1 MNLKKTDLLLYAI
14 TDRSWLNGR
23 TLYEQVEEA
32 LKGGATILQ
41 IREKDLPEAEVEKEA
56 KQIQVL
62 CKKYGVPLIINDNVE
77 LAKRIDADGV
87 HVGQSDMEAGKV
99 RAMLGPDKIIGVTA
113 KTVEQARFAEENGA
127 DYLGVGAVFHTGT
140 KKDAIGITHDDL
152 EQICASVHIPAVAI
166 GGITRENVEQLK
178 GRGMAGI
185 AVVSAIFGQPD
196 IETATTELKKTV
208 LEMTARKTA
217 LTIAGSD
224 CSGGA
229 GIQAD
234 MKTML
239 ANGVYAMSAI
249 TALTAQNT
257 KEITGIMEVEPEF
270 FEKQLD
276 AVFTDIFPDTVKIGM
291 IPNVEIMKKIIEK
304 LCKYQPENIVI
315 DPVMISSSGTCLMP
329 EDAVTLAKRELFP
342 LAALLTPNIPEAE
355 VLTGIQIT
363 TTNDMERAAK
373 EIAEAYGCAVLCKG
387 GHQAG
392 TADDVLC
399 ADGVLT
405 WFRSERIENPNTHG
419 TGCTMSSAIAAHLA
433 KGETMEQAVSAAK
446 SYIHGAIAAMLDLG
460 AGSGPLDHGFAI
472 HNEWTR

>member
-1 MNLKKTDLLLYAI
+1 
-14 TDRSWLNGR
+14 
-23 TLYEQVEEA
+23 
-32 LKGGATILQ
+32 
-41 IREKDLPEAEVEKEA
+41 
-56 KQIQVL
+56 
-62 CKKYGVPLIINDNVE
+62 
-77 LAKRIDADGV
+77 
-87 HVGQSDMEAGKV
+87 
-99 RAMLGPDKIIGVTA
+99 
-113 KTVEQARFAEENGA
+113 
-127 DYLGVGAVFHTGT
+127 
-140 KKDAIGITHDDL
+140 
-152 EQICASVHIPAVAI
+152 
-166 GGITRENVEQLK
+166 
-178 GRGMAGI
+178 
-185 AVVSAIFGQPD
+185 
-196 IETATTELKKTV
+196 
-208 LEMTARKTA
+208 
-217 LTIAGSD
+217 
-224 CSGGA
+224 
-229 GIQAD
+229 
-234 MKTML
+234 
-239 ANGVYAMSAI
+239 
-249 TALTAQNT
+249 
-257 KEITGIMEVEPEF
+257 
-270 FEKQLD
+270 
-276 AVFTDIFPDTVKIGM
+276 
-291 IPNVEIMKKIIEK
+291 
-304 LCKYQPENIVI
+304 
-315 DPVMISSSGTCLMP
+315 MP

>member
-1 MNLKKTDLLLYAI
+1 MKLKKTDLLLYAI

-41 IREKDLPEAEVEKEA
+41 IREKDLPEMEVEKEA
-56 KQIQVL
+56 RQIQVL

-99 RAMLGPDKIIGVTA
+99 REMLGPDKIIGVTA
-113 KTVEQARFAEENGA
+113 KTVEQARFAEANGA
-127 DYLGVGAVFHTGT
+127 DYLGVGAVFQTGT

-166 GGITRENVEQLK
+166 GGITRENAAQLK

-185 AVVSAIFGQPD
+185 AVVSAVFGQPD
-196 IETATTELKKTV
+196 IEKATAELKEIV
-208 LEMTARKTA
+208 LEMTKRKTA

-234 MKTML
+234 IKTML

-257 KEITGIMEVEPEF
+257 RGITGIMEVEPEF
-270 FEKQLD
+270 FGKQLD
-276 AVFTDIFPDTVKIGM
+276 AVFTDIFPDAVKIGM
-291 IPNVEIMKKIIEK
+291 IPNVEIMKRIIEK
-304 LCKYQPENIVI
+304 LHEYQPKNIVI
-315 DPVMISSSGTCLMP
+315 DPVMISSSGTRLMT
-329 EDAVTLAKRELFP
+329 EDAVVLAEKELFP
-342 LAALLTPNIPEAE
+342 QASILTPNIPEAE
-355 VLTGIQIT
+355 ALTGTQIT
-363 TTNDMERAAK
+363 TTNDMEMAARK
-373 EIAEAYGCAVLCKG
+373 IAKAYGCAVLCKG
-387 GHQAG
+387 GHQAD

-399 ADGVLT
+399 VDGKIT
-405 WFRSERIENPNTHG
+405 WFRGGKIENPNTHG
-419 TGCTMSSAIAAHLA
+419 TGCTLSSAIAAHLA
-433 KGETMEQAVSAAK
+433 KGKTIEQAVSAAK
-446 SYIHGAIAAMLDLG
+446 SYIYGAIAEMLDLG
-460 AGSGPLDHGFAI
+460 EGSGPLDHGFAV